1 MSAASGEPG
10 RPVRT
15 TGFVR
20 VLCDPAVEPGF
31 ALASLG
37 ARTSEPADATEALE
51 ALAAEPRT
59 GVVLVQSDLYDAAAG
74 PALRRL
80 ERHTIPVLLPFPGPR
95 WAARP
100 SAEEYVIELLRRAIG
115 YRVRLR

>member
-1 MSAASGEPG
+1 
-10 RPVRT
+10 
-15 TGFVR
+15 

-31 ALASLG
+31 ALASLRV
-37 ARTSEPADATEALE
+37 RTSDPAGAASALE
-51 ALAAEPRT
+51 ELATEPRT

-74 PALRRL
+74 PELRRL
-80 ERHTIPVLLPFPGPR
+80 ERQTLPVLLPFPGPR

-100 SAEEYVIELLRRAIG
+100 SAEEYVVELLRRAIG